1 MTQLLSYRF
10 RSELARDFHR
20 NITNTQTTTSFA
32 TPAGNTVFVYTAG
45 VSQTTYSGADTNSNT
60 LSYTPGRIAVYVNGV
75 QLTTS
80 QYTATNGTSVILSSA
95 PTTGHDVVIITYNI
109 LSYPNPL
116 DYYYVFL
123 GRTTAWTNDSSPP
136 TPTDTRETEAQT
148 RRDIMAVKRV
158 QPNDAIL
165 LVENNVWTTGTT
177 YVAYDSDVV
186 LQNLTYDYY
195 VQHQYRIYKCVKAGA
210 STSTS
215 APTHTGV
222 APVSYAD
229 GYHWQFLYEIPH
241 GDRKKFM
248 DNLPNSTY
256 IPVRFVSNS
265 SAFDHNGVI
274 SAIEVENVGSG
285 YSIATPP
292 TITILGDGTGA
303 TATAIVNGIGEI
315 SGITVTNGG
324 QNYSYAIVSITDPS
338 GSGATATA
346 SIVTGDVPNPLNIDV
361 AVNAELK
368 NGAIQYV
375 NIVSGGSGY
384 TAGASITV
392 DGDGTGFSATV
403 GTVNGSGAITS
414 LTISDA
420 GSGYTYATLT
430 PAGGANASLQA
441 IITPQGGHGSDVP
454 AELLSRIVGIVVSFE
469 DVADDFFLNN
479 DFRQFG
485 LIKNINKYDGSMLFS
500 SDTAKATYVIT
511 VTNNSTISV
520 DDLMTTA
527 AGGKFRVVSK
537 IGTTKFTLQPIIDST
552 ISVNTVLTRV
562 LGGTFTPT
570 EVTSPEIDVQTG
582 DLVYTKNVTPITRAA
597 GQLEKVKLFF
607 SF

>member
-1 MTQLLSYRF
+1 MTQLLPYRF

-45 VSQTTYSGADTNSNT
+45 ASQTTYSGADTNSNT

-75 QLTTS
+75 QLSTS
-80 QYTATNGTSVILSSA
+80 QYTATNGTSVILATA
-95 PTTGHDVVIITYNI
+95 PTTGHDVVIITYDVLN
-109 LSYPNPL
+109 YPNPL

-123 GRTTAWTNDSSPP
+123 GKTTAWSNDASPP
-136 TPTDTRETEAQT
+136 TPVDTREAEAEI

-165 LVENNVWTTGTT
+165 LAENNVWTSGTT
-177 YVAYDSDVV
+177 YAPYDSDVV
-186 LQNLTYDYY
+186 LQSLTYDFY
-195 VQHQYRIYKCVKAGA
+195 VQHQYRVYKCVKAGA
-210 STSTS
+210 GTSTS
-215 APTHTGV
+215 APTHTTVG
-222 APVSYAD
+222 PVSYAD
-229 GYHWQFLYEIPH
+229 GYHWQFLYEIPQ

-248 DNLPNSTY
+248 DNLSNATY
-256 IPVRFVSNS
+256 IPLRFVSSS
-265 SAFDHNGVI
+265 SAFDHNGTI
-274 SAIEVENVGSG
+274 SSIEVVNVGSG
-285 YSIATPP
+285 YSIPSPP
-292 TITILGDGTGA
+292 TVTILGDGTGA
-303 TATAIVNGIGEI
+303 TATATVNGIGEI

-338 GSGATATA
+338 GTGATATA

-368 NGAIQYV
+368 NGAINYV

-384 TAGASITV
+384 TAGATIAV
-392 DGDGTGFSATV
+392 DGDGTGFAATV
-403 GTVNGSGAITS
+403 NTVNGSGAITS
-414 LTISDA
+414 LTISNS

-430 PAGGANASLQA
+430 PAGGASANLQPV
-441 IITPQGGHGSDVP
+441 ISPQGGQGSDVP

-469 DVADDFFLNN
+469 DVAEDFFLNN

-485 LIKNINKYDGSMLFS
+485 LVKNINKYDGTSLFS
-500 SDTAKATYVIT
+500 ANTGKATYVIT
-511 VTNNSTISV
+511 VSNNSTISV
-520 DDLMTTA
+520 DDIMTTA

-537 IGTTKFTLQPIIDST
+537 IGTTTFTLQPIIDSSIAANT
-552 ISVNTVLTRV
+552 ILTRV
-562 LGGTFTPT
+562 LGGTFTVIT
-570 EVTSPEIDVQTG
+570 VTSPEIDVHTG
-582 DLVYTKNVTPITRAA
+582 DLVYVKNVTPITRAA